1 MSKAREI
8 YYNEE
13 RLIRNEEFTM
23 NAQRLSKRLE
33 TVASFVPTG
42 AVVADIGSD
51 HAYLPCYLVHKGI
64 AARAIAGEVVKGPF
78 ESAERQVRTEGLV
91 DKITVRMADGLAA
104 VQEED
109 RVDTVTIAG
118 MGGPLIVSIL
128 EKHPAALTT
137 VTRLILQPNIH
148 AKAIREW
155 ALERGWAILDEVIL
169 SEDDKVYEVLVLQR
183 GDMQLTEAETLLGP
197 KLMMTKSDV
206 FKAKWAREVE
216 NWQRV
221 ITAIEKAGATSEN
234 EVKRTEL
241 RHLIDMV
248 QEVLA

>member
-1 MSKAREI
+1 
-8 YYNEE
+8 
-13 RLIRNEEFTM
+13 M

-64 AARAIAGEVVKGPF
+64 AARAVAGEVVKGPF
-78 ESAERQVRTEGLV
+78 ESAARQVRTEGLAN
-91 DKITVRMADGLAA
+91 KITVRMADGLAA
-104 VQEED
+104 VHAED
-109 RVDTVTIAG
+109 HVDTVTIAG

-128 EKHPAALTT
+128 EKHPEALKS

-155 ALERGWAILDEVIL
+155 ALAHAWAIQDEVIL
-169 SEDDKVYEVLVLQR
+169 REDDKVYEVLVLQR
-183 GDMQLTEAETLLGP
+183 GEMRLTEAETLLGP
-197 KLMMTKSDV
+197 KLMLAKSAV
-206 FKAKWAREVE
+206 FKEKWAREVE

-221 ITAIEKAGATSEN
+221 IAAIEKAGATQEN
-234 EVKRTEL
+234 EAKRAEL
-241 RHLIDMV
+241 AHLITLV
-248 QEVLA
+248 QEVIA